1 MYPGIDHDIFYSQHA
16 KCFNSKNILYILASN
31 FLKIIKVSWLI
42 NRLKKIHA
50 VFLINPYGSMEI
62 SEKFSKVFK
71 NDFVNARFPQ
81 EKLYA
86 ELMHFYFLG
95 N

>member
-1 MYPGIDHDIFYSQHA
+1 MQ
-16 KCFNSKNILYILASN
+16 
-31 FLKIIKVSWLI
+31 
-42 NRLKKIHA
+42 
-50 VFLINPYGSMEI
+50 FLINPYGSMEI

-86 ELMHFYFLG
+86 ELMHFYFLEIRKIF
-95 N
+95 